1 MARSKTVTA
10 AWISAGAIVLAG
22 VVTGVFLLIKPETPG
37 ITITTAHKGDS
48 PIIVTGES
56 RDIKIEYIVPES
68 RTHEAIAALEEKL
81 QETGQELQLQRSDI
95 ELLTQALRDLDQ
107 RTSGIE
113 RLPDGRTK
121 IGNLVAGQPIALL
134 EEHDAAIAA
143 YTQGEYEEALGH
155 SKAAIGMLE
164 ASQRPDV
171 SMSAG
176 SLSSADESKIYYVA
190 GLSAQRLRQTEQALG
205 WAQKA
210 VELSRSAETLGL
222 LVSALANAGRQ
233 AEATATLTEA
243 LASFPDAPGLLYVRS
258 QLVPSAGQR

>member
-10 AWISAGAIVLAG
+10 AWISAGAVVLVG
-22 VVTGVFLLIKPETPG
+22 VIAGVFLLIKPQTPG
-37 ITITTAHKGDS
+37 ITITTAHEGDS

-56 RDIKIEYIVPES
+56 SDIKIEYNIPES

-95 ELLTQALRDLDQ
+95 ELLTEALRDLDQ

-121 IGNLVAGQPIALL
+121 IGDLVTGQPVALL

-143 YTQGEYEEALGH
+143 YTQGKYEEALGH
-155 SKAAIGMLE
+155 SKAAIAMLE
-164 ASQRPDV
+164 ASRRTDV
-171 SMSAG
+171 SMSTG
-176 SLSSADESKIYYVA
+176 SLPPVDESKIFYVA
-190 GLSAQRLRQTEQALG
+190 GLSAQRLHQTGQALE

-222 LVSALANAGRQ
+222 LVSALANAGRR
-233 AEATATLTEA
+233 AEATTTLSEA
-243 LASFPDAPGLLYVRS
+243 LASFPDAPALLHVRS
-258 QLVPSAGQR
+258 QLVPSAGQD